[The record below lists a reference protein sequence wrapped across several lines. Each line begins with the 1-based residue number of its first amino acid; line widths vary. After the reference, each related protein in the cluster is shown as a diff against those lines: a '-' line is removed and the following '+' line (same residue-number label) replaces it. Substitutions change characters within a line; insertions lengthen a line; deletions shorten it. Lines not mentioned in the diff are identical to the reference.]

1 MGLIPKYKREKQKLI
16 RREAKAVKKRGE
28 KVRSKIVRFLI
39 VCEGS
44 ETEPN
49 WAKEKKDELERAS
62 QLRFDRIWVVFD
74 KDDNNDFDKAI
85 ELARKYGFQV
95 AWSNE
100 AFELWFLLHFQ
111 YCDTAISRT
120 AYIEKLESKIR
131 ECKGYK
137 TYRYEKN
144 SKKMYD
150 IITSLGNEKS
160 AISYARRLRS
170 TYSKEQK
177 FSEHNPCTT
186 VDRLIEEL
194 RCPEKFL

>member
-16 RREAKAVKKRGE
+16 RREAKAAKKRGE

-49 WAKEKKDELERAS
+49 YFESFIADNYSQVLSPIVKGGGRSTCSLVKWAKDKKDELERAS
-62 QLRFDRIWVVFD
+62 QLRFDRVWVVFD

-85 ELARKYGFQV
+85 ELAGKYGFQV
-95 AWSNE
+95 AWGNE

-120 AYIEKLESKIR
+120 AYFFMLVQIWK
-131 ECKGYK
+131 
-137 TYRYEKN
+137 
-144 SKKMYD
+144 
-150 IITSLGNEKS
+150 
-160 AISYARRLRS
+160 
-170 TYSKEQK
+170 
-177 FSEHNPCTT
+177 
-186 VDRLIEEL
+186 
-194 RCPEKFL
+194 

>member
-16 RREAKAVKKRGE
+16 RREAKAAKKRGE

-49 WAKEKKDELERAS
+49 YFESFIADNYSQVLSPIVKGGGRSTCSLVKWAKDKKDELERAS
-62 QLRFDRIWVVFD
+62 QLRFDRVWVVFD
-74 KDDNNDFDKAI
+74 KDDNNDFD
-85 ELARKYGFQV
+85 
-95 AWSNE
+95 
-100 AFELWFLLHFQ
+100 
-111 YCDTAISRT
+111 TAISRT
-120 AYIEKLESKIR
+120 ACIEKLEGKIR

-160 AISYARRLRS
+160 TISYARHLRS

-194 RCPEKFL
+194 RGPEKFL

>member
-16 RREAKAVKKRGE
+16 RREAKATKKRGE
-28 KVRSKIVRFLI
+28 KVRSRIVRFLI

-49 WAKEKKDELERAS
+49 YFESFIADNYSQVLFPIVKGGGRSTCSLVKWAKEKKDEIERAS

-74 KDDNNDFDKAI
+74 KDDNNDF
-85 ELARKYGFQV
+85 
-95 AWSNE
+95 
-100 AFELWFLLHFQ
+100 
-111 YCDTAISRT
+111 DTAISRT

-170 TYSKEQK
+170 TYLKEQK

-194 RCPEKFL
+194 RGPEKFLR